1 MFNLPAQSDL
11 KRLSEQV
18 GRLDKQVRD
27 LSLELEK
34 RSNGGRPP
42 RRRR

>member
-1 MFNLPAQSDL
+1 M

-18 GRLDKQVRD
+18 SRLDKQVRD

-34 RSNGGRPP
+34 RSDGTRTP